1 MTTPIVL
8 LILLTAPYLFARL
21 LASSG
26 RRGPDLRTAAAVGL
40 GLVFLLTASGHFL
53 QTEPMV
59 QMLPAWVPGRAPLV
73 YLTGVLEI
81 AIAIGFFIPRLRQL
95 AGLSAVA
102 VLILFF
108 PANIY
113 AALNQV
119 PMGGHAWGPVYLLV
133 RAPLQLILVVW
144 AWWFT
149 LRPAVTRGAAPER
162 RAGAARS

>member
-1 MTTPIVL
+1 MITPIVL
-8 LILLTAPYLFARL
+8 LILLTAPYLVARL

-26 RRGPDLRTAAAVGL
+26 RRGPDPKAAAAIGL
-40 GLVFLLTASGHFL
+40 GLVFLFTASGHFI
-53 QTEPMV
+53 QTEPMA
-59 QMLPAWVPGRAPLV
+59 QMLPAWVPGRTPLV

-81 AIAIGFFIPRLRQL
+81 AIAIGCFIPRHRHL

-113 AALNQV
+113 AALHQV

-133 RAPLQLILVVW
+133 RAPLQGILVVW

-149 LRPAVTRGAAPER
+149 LRHAITPGAPLER

>member
-1 MTTPIVL
+1 VRTSEPTEETPMTTPIVL

-40 GLVFLLTASGHFL
+40 GLVFLLTASGH
-53 QTEPMV
+53 
-59 QMLPAWVPGRAPLV
+59 
-73 YLTGVLEI
+73 
-81 AIAIGFFIPRLRQL
+81 
-95 AGLSAVA
+95 
-102 VLILFF
+102 F

>member
-1 MTTPIVL
+1 M
-8 LILLTAPYLFARL
+8 A
-21 LASSG
+21 
-26 RRGPDLRTAAAVGL
+26 
-40 GLVFLLTASGHFL
+40 
-53 QTEPMV
+53 
-59 QMLPAWVPGRAPLV
+59 QMLPAWVPGRTPLV

-81 AIAIGFFIPRLRQL
+81 AIAIGFFIPRHRQL

-113 AALNQV
+113 AALHQV

-133 RAPLQLILVVW
+133 RAPLQGILVVW

-149 LRPAVTRGAAPER
+149 LSPAVTRGAPLER